1 VENNAPAEIFA
12 TLSLVGFVQIEFLMK
27 KTLIISLLLMT
38 TLVVWFTCSNCR
50 AIKRDTDSRPVT
62 HELWDALVKKHVR
75 SDGFVDYKGFVR
87 DSNELNRYLKLLESA
102 HPNDKTWSR
111 NEQMA
116 YWINAYNAYTIQ
128 LITRN
133 YPVTSIKDIKRGIA
147 FVNSVWDVKFIKIQG
162 YTYDLNN
169 IEHNI
174 LRPVFKDARIH
185 AAVNCASYSCPKLL
199 NEAYTADKLEQ
210 QLDAGMRGFVNDP
223 LRNRITPQ
231 KAEISEIF
239 KWFKGDFEREGS
251 LRDFLNKYS
260 RVPLTDK
267 TDISHIDYN
276 WALNEAK

>member
-1 VENNAPAEIFA
+1 
-12 TLSLVGFVQIEFLMK
+12 MR
-27 KTLIISLLLMT
+27 KTLLISLALLT
-38 TLVVWFTCSNCR
+38 VLLVWFTCANCR
-50 AIKRDTDSRPVT
+50 AIKRDTDSKPVT

-75 SDGFVDYKGFVR
+75 ADGFVDYKGFVR
-87 DSNELNRYLKLLESA
+87 DSAELNGYLKVLESA
-102 HPNDKTWSR
+102 HPSDKNWSR

-128 LITRN
+128 LIVRN
-133 YPVTSIKDIKRGIA
+133 YPVASIKDIKKGVA
-147 FVNSVWDVKFIKIQG
+147 FVNSVWDIKFIKVQG
-162 YTYDLNN
+162 FSYDLNN

-174 LRPVFKDARIH
+174 LRPVYKDARIH

-199 NEAYTADKLEQ
+199 NEAFTADKLES
-210 QLDAGMRGFVNDP
+210 QLDAAMRDFVNDP
-223 LRNRITPQ
+223 LRNRITAD

-239 KWFKGDFEREGS
+239 KWFKGDFERGGS

-260 RVPLTDK
+260 NVKITEK